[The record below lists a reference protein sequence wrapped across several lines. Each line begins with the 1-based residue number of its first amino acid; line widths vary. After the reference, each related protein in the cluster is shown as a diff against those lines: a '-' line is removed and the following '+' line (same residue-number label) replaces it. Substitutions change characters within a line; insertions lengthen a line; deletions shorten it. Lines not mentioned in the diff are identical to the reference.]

1 MNLISTVNIE
11 TSFYNNNNINYQ
23 KLTSQIN
30 KDDVANLFD
39 TSFNEYFV
47 MIIAKHKE
55 DISLNNDIFKEYE
68 TLCMY
73 KDNNSSGLHETNII
87 KKDSMRPIIITKK
100 QNAVAEAGTAPAPE
114 EAPAGAPAGT
124 APAETASAETAP
136 VKGRVVESNVVEGHV
151 EVVEKDEITAFS
163 TIDTLEFIKKIMS
176 LLMTKPDIAKKLFF
190 ESNSDSL
197 MKKDD
202 LESLFYLVK
211 GTAENPV

>member
-11 TSFYNNNNINYQ
+11 TSVDNNNNYQ

-30 KDDVANLFD
+30 KEDVAKLFD

-73 KDNNSSGLHETNII
+73 KDDNSSGLHETNII

-100 QNAVAEAGTAPAPE
+100 QNAVAEAGTGT
-114 EAPAGAPAGT
+114 AGTGTGTGTAGTAPAGT
-124 APAETASAETAP
+124 APAETAQ

>member
-11 TSFYNNNNINYQ
+11 TSVDNNNNYQ

-30 KDDVANLFD
+30 KEDVAKLFD

-73 KDNNSSGLHETNII
+73 KDDNSSGLHETNII

-100 QNAVAEAGTAPAPE
+100 QNAVAEAGTGA
-114 EAPAGAPAGT
+114 AGTAGTGTAGTAPAGT
-124 APAETASAETAP
+124 APAETAQ

>member
-11 TSFYNNNNINYQ
+11 TSVDNNNNYQ

-30 KDDVANLFD
+30 KEDVAKLFD

-73 KDNNSSGLHETNII
+73 KDDNSSGLHETNII

-100 QNAVAEAGTAPAPE
+100 QNAVAEAGT
-114 EAPAGAPAGT
+114 GTAGT
-124 APAETASAETAP
+124 
-136 VKGRVVESNVVEGHV
+136 
-151 EVVEKDEITAFS
+151 
-163 TIDTLEFIKKIMS
+163 
-176 LLMTKPDIAKKLFF
+176 
-190 ESNSDSL
+190 
-197 MKKDD
+197 
-202 LESLFYLVK
+202 
-211 GTAENPV
+211 GTGTGTGQNIHCAEN

>member
-1 MNLISTVNIE
+1 MDLIRTVNIE

-30 KDDVANLFD
+30 KDNVAKLFD

-73 KDNNSSGLHETNII
+73 KDNNSSGLYKTNII
-87 KKDSMRPIIITKK
+87 KKDSMRPIIITKNK
-100 QNAVAEAGTAPAPE
+100 NAGAGAAGAEAAEAGAAGTGAA
-114 EAPAGAPAGT
+114 AGAAGT
-124 APAETASAETAP
+124 GAAGAGAGAGTIEGQVKVVGTAAEE
-136 VKGRVVESNVVEGHV
+136 N
-151 EVVEKDEITAFS
+151 DEITAFS